1 MFIFTNMAHAE
12 VPMKSINCLGKLID
26 LDRPRVMGV
35 LNLTPDSFYDGGKFK
50 SDREVL
56 SQVEKM
62 LKEGATFI
70 DLGAYSS
77 RPGAS
82 HVSLEEERSRLLP
95 SLKRIVK
102 EFDQALVSIDTFRSE
117 IARESIG
124 EGAALINDIS
134 AGHLDPEMFSTIA
147 QLQVPYIIMHMRGTP
162 QNMQN
167 QVQYDNL
174 VKEVI
179 YYFSERVFELRELG
193 VNDIVIDPG
202 YGFSKT
208 LDQNYELLGKS
219 ELLGNLGLPV
229 LTGLSRKSMLYKL
242 IGTGP
247 EEALPATVAAHAIA
261 LLKGTSILRVHD
273 VKEAIQTIQIVEKTK
288 LEASHD

>member
-1 MFIFTNMAHAE
+1 
-12 VPMKSINCLGKLID
+12 MKSINCLGNLID
-26 LDRPRVMGV
+26 LTSPRVMGV
-35 LNLTPDSFYDGGKFK
+35 LNLTPDSFYDGGKYK
-50 SDREVL
+50 SDVQIL

-62 LKEGATFI
+62 LLEGATFI

-95 SLKRIVK
+95 ALKLILK
-102 EFDQALVSIDTFRSE
+102 EFDKALVSVDTFRSE
-117 IARESIG
+117 IVRESIA

-134 AGHLDPEMFSTIA
+134 AGHLDPEMFQTIA
-147 QLQVPYIIMHMRGTP
+147 QLQVPYIIMHMKGNP
-162 QNMQN
+162 QNMTSQA
-167 QVQYDNL
+167 QYENL
-174 VKEVI
+174 LKEII
-179 YYFSERVFELRELG
+179 YYFSERVFELRKLG
-193 VNDIVIDPG
+193 VNDIIIDPG

-229 LTGLSRKSMLYKL
+229 LTGVSRKSMLYKL

-247 EEALPATVAAHAIA
+247 EDVLAATVAAHVIA
-261 LLKGTSILRVHD
+261 LLKGTHILRVHD
-273 VKEAIQTIQIVEKTK
+273 VKEAIQAIQIVEKTK
-288 LEASHD
+288 LEGGHG

>member
-1 MFIFTNMAHAE
+1 
-12 VPMKSINCLGKLID
+12 MKSINCLGNLID
-26 LDRPRVMGV
+26 LTSPRVMGV
-35 LNLTPDSFYDGGKFK
+35 LNLTPDSFYDGGKYK
-50 SDREVL
+50 SDIQIL

-62 LKEGATFI
+62 LLEGATFI

-95 SLKRIVK
+95 TLKLILK
-102 EFDQALVSIDTFRSE
+102 EFDKALVSVDTFRSE
-117 IARESIG
+117 IARESIK

-134 AGHLDPEMFSTIA
+134 AGHLDSAMFETIA
-147 QLQVPYIIMHMRGTP
+147 ELQVPYIIMHMKGNP
-162 QNMQN
+162 QNMTSQA
-167 QVQYDNL
+167 QYENL
-174 VKEVI
+174 IKEII
-179 YYFSERVFELRELG
+179 YYFSERVFELRKLG
-193 VNDIVIDPG
+193 VNDIIIDPG

-229 LTGLSRKSMLYKL
+229 LTGVSRKSMLYKL

-247 EEALPATVAAHAIA
+247 EDVLAATVAAHVIA
-261 LLKGTSILRVHD
+261 LLKGTHILRVHD
-273 VKEAIQTIQIVEKTK
+273 VKEAIQAIQIVEKTK
-288 LEASHD
+288 LEAGHG